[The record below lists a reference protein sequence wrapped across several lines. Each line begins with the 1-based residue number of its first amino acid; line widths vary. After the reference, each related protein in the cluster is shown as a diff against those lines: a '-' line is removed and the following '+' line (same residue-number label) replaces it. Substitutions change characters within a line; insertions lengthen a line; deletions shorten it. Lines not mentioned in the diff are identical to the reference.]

1 MEFIMKS
8 YLVPILSALLLL
20 GAASAHAGSGSDLLK
35 YLPDSS
41 KVVVSMDIE
50 AMRGSHVLSEV
61 FESVESEDRF
71 NTIQQKLSEVGFS
84 PTEQIATLV
93 AGATSTSPD
102 ARPLIVAQ
110 GEFPRA
116 ELEEALQNEEQATA
130 ETVGDLTVFE
140 VPDRGA
146 TVFLADNTIAV
157 GPREL
162 VDAAIANK
170 DRAQPGFG
178 TKMQQLIGAADH
190 SRNIWMASYS
200 PNTSRTEGT
209 SLAQAEGVSI
219 AMNVSSGLEM
229 TLKILTGSA
238 EAAQSISNDLSEQ
251 ITHLKEREQI
261 AALGLASVV
270 EAATVTSSE
279 SFAVVQLAL
288 DENRWNRLF
297 NTLKSIVT
305 EQLR

>member
-1 MEFIMKS
+1 MKS
-8 YLVPILSALLLL
+8 YLVPILSALLLF
-20 GAASAHAGSGSDLLK
+20 GAASAHAGSGADMLK

-41 KVVVSMDIE
+41 KVVVSMDIQ
-50 AMRGSHVLSEV
+50 AMRGSNALTEV

-84 PTEQIATLV
+84 PTEQIETLV

-116 ELEEALQNEEQATA
+116 ELEEALRSEEQATA
-130 ETVGDLTVFE
+130 ETVGGLTVFE
-140 VPDRGA
+140 VPERGA
-146 TVFLADNTIAV
+146 TVFLSDNTIAV

-162 VDAAIANK
+162 VNAAIANK
-170 DRAQPGFG
+170 DRAQPGFD

-209 SLAQAEGVSI
+209 SLAQAQGVSL
-219 AMNVSSGLEM
+219 AMNVSNGLEM
-229 TLKILTGSA
+229 TLKILTGST
-238 EAAQSISNDLSEQ
+238 EEAQSIANDLSEQ
-251 ITHLKEREQI
+251 LTHLKEGDQI
-261 AALGLASVV
+261 AALGLASVL
-270 EAATVTSSE
+270 EAATVSSAE
-279 SFAVVQLAL
+279 SFAVVELAL
-288 DENRWNRLF
+288 NESRWNRLF
-297 NTLKSIVT
+297 NTLKSIIT